1 MAEQN
6 VKSSRSPVVRLIGFI
21 LLGLLVFTPLHS
33 KVAGGL
39 WFLILLTAIAISVR
53 NPRYPRI
60 NDPVARAAQLW
71 LIYMLGVV
79 MLWWASAIIWSDPW
93 AKGSADLHS
102 GARLILTAIAGWTLM
117 RVSPGAPL
125 VPPQSRVIAAISMTC
140 LMAFGWSLYVVRT
153 NYPGNAIAWAAG
165 IGSVICLLFPVAIST
180 SEKNHL
186 RLIAFLGSGIG
197 LIALFNNQSRG
208 VYGIV
213 IWLLALFFLRTTVQ
227 RIQAIHSATVSAV
240 ILAIIGSTAFITT
253 DPLRIREAWQD
264 ATAVLNER
272 QLNTSVGVRIYLYDV
287 ALEAIAQNPITGIGP
302 TARLSLV
309 KGEYNHLLLQ
319 EEVTIAAA
327 SELGHVHNAYLHHLL
342 DGGLISLTGFL
353 LSIIGLVHI
362 GFILQRVSRV
372 AAHQLWGI
380 SFVHATTN
388 LTNVNLAHNYYA
400 LMLSISIFLAF
411 VTAYNHRNPSEAS
424 KYKTPG
430 T

>member
-1 MAEQN
+1 
-6 VKSSRSPVVRLIGFI
+6 
-21 LLGLLVFTPLHS
+21 
-33 KVAGGL
+33 
-39 WFLILLTAIAISVR
+39 
-53 NPRYPRI
+53 
-60 NDPVARAAQLW
+60 
-71 LIYMLGVV
+71 
-79 MLWWASAIIWSDPW
+79 
-93 AKGSADLHS
+93 
-102 GARLILTAIAGWTLM
+102 
-117 RVSPGAPL
+117 
-125 VPPQSRVIAAISMTC
+125 
-140 LMAFGWSLYVVRT
+140 MAFGWSLYVVRT